1 MWVTLSFHVVRRPE
15 SDCQAGPV
23 SQDQIRQREHDIKFC
38 LLFSEASV
46 SGLLEFEQT
55 LHYTEDMF
63 YLGAD
68 RGFYVFPFLGLI
80 LPAFAE
86 FSNLTRTT
94 IDFVSDLLTSFV
106 SYNRIFTLLGADIAA
121 VAVYG
126 FFLSMQQLGRHGHV
140 ADVGSRSL
148 DGMHNATVPVYADM
162 HLIAKMPGIAFLRL
176 ACIGIALLFLVL
188 HGGRHRDDP
197 HSIQEERIHVFNPR

>member
-1 MWVTLSFHVVRRPE
+1 MWVTLSFHVVRRHE

-23 SQDQIRQREHDIKFC
+23 SQDQIRQREHDIEFC
-38 LLFSEASV
+38 LLFSETSV

-68 RGFYVFPFLGLI
+68 RGFCVFPFLGLI
-80 LPAFAE
+80 LAAFTE

-94 IDFVSDLLTSFV
+94 IDAVSYLLTSLV

-126 FFLSMQQLGRHGHV
+126 FFLSMQQLTLAAV
-140 ADVGSRSL
+140 ASTVCARPLSRS
-148 DGMHNATVPVYADM
+148 TP
-162 HLIAKMPGIAFLRL
+162 I
-176 ACIGIALLFLVL
+176 CAL
-188 HGGRHRDDP
+188 
-197 HSIQEERIHVFNPR
+197 